1 MNYDRIANR
10 SKLWIQ
16 EKTLIPPPDLL
27 GFHFQWVKLYILVY
41 CCTFGT
47 KFASLASVS
56 WHRWEIFLHI
66 RPIDSLLHFWAQETC
81 NKIKYKLNYEKFIL
95 TSIWSKYSQICYSTM
110 YCKFWSPFINIGHLP
125 SVMAECVKNLFGDS
139 WSCLWCKFSP
149 TCNGS
154 NV

>member
-1 MNYDRIANR
+1 MMAIRV
-10 SKLWIQ
+10 
-16 EKTLIPPPDLL
+16 LL
-27 GFHFQWVKLYILVY
+27 DHDVPQHKINLV
-41 CCTFGT
+41 
-47 KFASLASVS
+47 
-56 WHRWEIFLHI
+56 
-66 RPIDSLLHFWAQETC
+66 SLLMAESGEI
-81 NKIKYKLNYEKFIL
+81 NLNYEKFIL

-154 NV
+154 NVKLEINNTVKTCMNV